1 MLVLERPKIPQ
12 AGELL
17 RDFNDGLTYI
27 VIENDGE
34 SWEDRYK
41 NVNLMCLTTGGSAR
55 KMLRDLFFY
64 EYME

>member
-1 MLVLERPKIPQ
+1 MLVLERSKVPQ

-27 VIENDGE
+27 VIENDSE

-41 NVNLMCLTTGGSAR
+41 NVNLMCLTDGNPKRTT
-55 KMLRDLFFY
+55 LRDLFFF